1 MHVMAG
7 LGPAIHVFAPIKCRR
22 QGVDARA
29 KPGHDGVDAVQASG
43 RPRPDDAR
51 HEKWKDSKEFPHAD
65 RRLTP
70 PPGSCR
76 TLAVSELSPHT
87 QQLSAYARLVR
98 RRVLIV
104 AGLGALMLVAMLFD
118 IATGPSN
125 LPLADVISGIL
136 SPSSLDAPARVI
148 IWEVRLP
155 YALMAVLVGAALALA
170 GAEMQT
176 ILNNPLASPFT
187 LGVSSAAAFG
197 AALALVLGMSLP
209 FIPTDWNLPA
219 FAFLFAFASVLL
231 LQAMARLRGTGVE
244 TLVLFGIALVFT
256 FNALVAL
263 VQYVASQ
270 EALQQ
275 LVFWSMGSLARS
287 TWAKLGVLGLVT
299 LIVVPFSL
307 KASWRMTALRLGEDR
322 ARSFGISVARLR
334 FFSLLRVSLLAATSV
349 AFVGTIGFIG
359 LVAPH
364 IARLLVGEDHRFF
377 LPGSMLAGAVIMSL
391 ASVASKTI
399 VPGALLP
406 VGIVTSLIGVPF
418 FIALIFSRRE
428 RL

>member
-1 MHVMAG
+1 MQNRSQPQAAG
-7 LGPAIHVFAPIKCRR
+7 DRMSEPSATAEQPPEAAA
-22 QGVDARA
+22 QDARA
-29 KPGHDGVDAVQASG
+29 AH
-43 RPRPDDAR
+43 
-51 HEKWKDSKEFPHAD
+51 
-65 RRLTP
+65 
-70 PPGSCR
+70 
-76 TLAVSELSPHT
+76 LAG
-87 QQLSAYARLVR
+87 YARLVR
-98 RRVLIV
+98 RRLVIL
-104 AGLGALMLVAMLFD
+104 AGLGALMLVALVLD

-125 LPLADVISGIL
+125 LPVHTVVAGLFDPAA
-136 SPSSLDAPARVI
+136 LDAPARVI

-187 LGVSSAAAFG
+187 LGVSSAASFG
-197 AALALVLGMSLP
+197 AALALVLGASLP
-209 FIPTDWNLPA
+209 LLPTDWNLPA
-219 FAFLFAFASVLL
+219 FAFLFAFGSVLL
-231 LQAMARLRGTGVE
+231 LQSLAGLRGTGVE

-263 VQYVASQ
+263 VQFVASQ

-275 LVFWSMGSLARS
+275 LVFWSMGSLSRA
-287 TWAKLGVLGLVT
+287 TWSKLGVLGLV
-299 LIVVPFSL
+299 LLAVAPFAL
-307 KASWRMTALRLGEDR
+307 RASWRMTALRLGEDR

-377 LPGSMLAGAVIMSL
+377 LPASMLAGAVIMSL
-391 ASVASKTI
+391 ASVASKTL

-406 VGIVTSLIGVPF
+406 VGIVTALIGVPF
-418 FIALIFSRRE
+418 FMALVFSRRE